1 MSYSIIGIIAIMV
14 HLIINRDM
22 LWHYNDYTDV
32 PAHKEYHDY
41 ILGMLFF
48 CAADVLWGFFNDLG
62 MIVPLYTITVIY
74 FITMMAGFL
83 LWTRYVA
90 AYMEGDNHSV
100 FRRVLFVTGV
110 ILFVGELVILSVNF
124 FVPIKFYFDENAVY
138 HAGRARYVTLAMQ
151 VVLFFVTSI
160 YTFVTKS
167 PSESATKRL
176 RRSVGLF
183 GILMAA
189 LIIMQL
195 YYPMLPL
202 YSIGYLLSSCM
213 LHSFVVEEEKDEY
226 RKNLQEMLD
235 RTRQQSLELGDA
247 RRKIYTDP
255 MTGVGS
261 KQAYL
266 EDIDA
271 LEALIRDGKA
281 EDFCV
286 VVFDVNDLKIINDT
300 KGHDIGDVYIY
311 NASMLICEFF
321 DCCPVYRIG
330 GDEFVVILQGEPY
343 ESRRERLSAFE
354 AQIDSN
360 LHTDKVVIS
369 SGLSEYESGADTHYL
384 AVFER
389 ADQQMYIRKR
399 ALKKKQKNHPRQ
411 TAPRSL
417 TGSVARP

>member
-32 PAHKEYHDY
+32 PAYREYRDY

-48 CAADVLWGFFNDLG
+48 CAADVLWGFFNDLK
-62 MIVPLYTITVIY
+62 MVVPLYAITVIY

-100 FRRVLFVTGV
+100 FRRVLTAVGVT
-110 ILFVGELVILSVNF
+110 LFVSELVILTINF

-138 HAGRARYVTLAMQ
+138 HAGRARYVTLVMQ
-151 VVLFFVTSI
+151 VVLFIVTSI

-189 LIIMQL
+189 LIILQI

-202 YSIGYLLSSCM
+202 YSIGYLLSSCL

-226 RKNLQEMLD
+226 RKNLKEMLD
-235 RTRQQSLELGDA
+235 RTQQQSLELGDA

-266 EDIDA
+266 EEIDTLDA
-271 LEALIRDGKA
+271 GIRGGKA
-281 EDFCV
+281 DDFGV
-286 VVFDVNDLKIINDT
+286 IVFDVNDLKIINDT
-300 KGHDIGDVYIY
+300 KGHDVGDVYIY

-321 DCCPVYRIG
+321 DSCPVYRIG

-343 ESRRERLSAFE
+343 KSRRERLAAFE
-354 AQIDSN
+354 AQINSN
-360 LHTDKVVIS
+360 LHAADKVVIS
-369 SGLSEYESGADTHYL
+369 SGLAEYESGADTHYL

-389 ADQQMYIRKR
+389 ADQQMYKRKR
-399 ALKKKQKNHPRQ
+399 ALKKKKKR
-411 TAPRSL
+411 TSPRS
-417 TGSVARP
+417 RR

>member
-32 PAHKEYHDY
+32 PAYREYRDY
-41 ILGMLFF
+41 IFGMLFF
-48 CAADVLWGFFNDLG
+48 CAADVLWGFFNDLK
-62 MIVPLYTITVIY
+62 MIVPLYAITVIY

-100 FRRVLFVTGV
+100 FRRVLTAVGVT
-110 ILFVGELVILSVNF
+110 LFVCELVILTINF

-138 HAGRARYVTLAMQ
+138 HAGMARYVTLGMQ
-151 VVLFFVTSI
+151 VVLFIVTSI

-189 LIIMQL
+189 LIILQI

-202 YSIGYLLSSCM
+202 YSIGYLLSSCL

-226 RKNLQEMLD
+226 RKNLKEMLD
-235 RTRQQSLELGDA
+235 RTQQQSLELGDA

-266 EDIDA
+266 EEIDTLDA
-271 LEALIRDGKA
+271 RIRGGKA
-281 EDFCV
+281 DDFGV
-286 VVFDVNDLKIINDT
+286 IVFDVNDLKIINDT
-300 KGHDIGDVYIY
+300 KGHDVGDVYIY

-321 DCCPVYRIG
+321 DSCPVYRIG

-343 ESRRERLSAFE
+343 KSRRERLAAFE
-354 AQIDSN
+354 AQMDSN
-360 LHTDKVVIS
+360 LHAADKVVIS
-369 SGLSEYESGADTHYL
+369 SGLAEYESGADTHYL

-389 ADQQMYIRKR
+389 ADQQMYMRKR
-399 ALKKKQKNHPRQ
+399 ALKKKKKKKNPTRQ
-411 TAPRSL
+411 TSSRS
-417 TGSVARP
+417 RR